1 MLACIG
7 CKQKKLKV
15 PQLHLGENHAAYHV
29 TSAMDKHRNATI
41 AYGLDEVG
49 LLV

>member
-15 PQLHLGENHAAYHV
+15 IFKSLSY
-29 TSAMDKHRNATI
+29 RNRTDSFI
-41 AYGLDEVG
+41 VRRTKSQVPELREDWTR
-49 LLV
+49 